1 MRSIDDRNRN
11 NGESKTGPDE
21 ILSLKGT
28 LEYAELSPYQE
39 PEIPH
44 ANTVSIEFINNLKR
58 NYDALER
65 EFLFTLNTK
74 HTEQQENT
82 TKKPFFTRLKEK
94 ILGMYQGDRNLSSLD
109 KEINTKLKNLE
120 RVYNEFLQF
129 TTEGETYSP
138 ASFFLSQND
147 TEIICIQTFTVP
159 QKKDPELLGIV
170 FTPDYQPPCFNK
182 VLKIKTKEPKAPPN
196 LEILREMLSALNLSK
211 V

>member
-28 LEYAELSPYQE
+28 LEHVELSPYQE
-39 PEIPH
+39 PEMSH

-138 ASFFLSQND
+138 ASFILSQNG
-147 TEIICIQTFTVP
+147 TEIICTQTFTVP

-182 VLKIKTKEPKAPPN
+182 VLKIKTKEPKAPPK
-196 LEILREMLSALNLSK
+196 LEILREMLSDLNTSK